1 MNTSALTGVQTLSS
15 LCAFLGSV
23 LVCLG
28 DRCLWRGCVGRGK
41 HPILLISGES
51 LAVGPHS
58 TGSGNRPLATLEL
71 TRVSFLLVW

>member
-28 DRCLWRGCVGRGK
+28 DACGEDVWAEVN
-41 HPILLISGES
+41 ILSC
-51 LAVGPHS
+51 
-58 TGSGNRPLATLEL
+58 
-71 TRVSFLLVW
+71 